1 MNEAVGKRAHM
12 SEGLEQGPVERTA
25 RGMVWLASELRWIGR
40 VVLSSSERFYW
51 DNGFSKAS
59 SLAYTS
65 LLSLVPLTL
74 VVFGIVATFM
84 QGHSDVRKFV
94 LQQFLP
100 GGVES
105 LDALL
110 PYLDDLLLGLRNQN
124 VAVIATLVVTSLLL
138 LNSIEYALNQV
149 WQVYEARSITDRL
162 MIFSSIIVILPALAV
177 SGYYTSSKVQ
187 PMVAGVYFLSTAYE
201 DALPFLIDFL
211 AFVGL
216 YLVPRAPVRVLSACF
231 GAIVASFLFG
241 WAKSLFAW
249 YVTQFTSYSTF
260 YGALAAVALFLFWLY
275 IAWTIVLFGAE
286 VSYQAQY
293 LPRRGKLWKRSVMTV
308 GDGAMLLCG
317 QALVYLARAFEAGQK
332 LPNELELAERL
343 GCSSVVFKPSL
354 DALEHAGIIMR
365 GDGKDMPLLLMRT
378 PRTITLADLER
389 AIFNGRHTMLLGDE
403 MAKLFSSF
411 GCRRRSSE
419 VTLADIAAEE
429 KA

>member
-1 MNEAVGKRAHM
+1 MNEAVGKRTQM
-12 SEGLEQGPVERTA
+12 SEALETGPVERA
-25 RGMVWLASELRWIGR
+25 AHGMLWLASELRWAGR
-40 VVLSSSERFYW
+40 VLLSSSERFYW
-51 DNGFSKAS
+51 DNGFSKSA

-65 LLSLVPLTL
+65 LLSLVPLTA

-84 QGHSDVRKFV
+84 QGHNDVRNFV

-100 GGVES
+100 GGATSVQ
-105 LDALL
+105 DLL
-110 PYLDDLLLGLRNQN
+110 PYLDQVLTGLHTQN
-124 VAVIATLVVTSLLL
+124 AAVVATLIVTSVLL

-149 WQVYEARSITDRL
+149 WQVYEARSLTDRL
-162 MIFSSIIVILPALAV
+162 MIFSAIIVILPALAV

-187 PMVAGVYFLSTAYE
+187 PFVAGIDVLNTAYK

-216 YLVPRAPVRVLSACF
+216 YLIPRAPVRVTSACF
-231 GAIVASFLFG
+231 GGLVASFLFG
-241 WAKSLFAW
+241 WAKTLFAW
-249 YVTQFTSYSTF
+249 YVNRFTSYSTF
-260 YGALAAVALFLFWLY
+260 YGALASVALFLFWLY

-317 QALVYLARAFEAGQK
+317 QALVYLARAFESGEK

-354 DALEHAGIIMR
+354 DALEHAGIVMR

-378 PRTITLADLER
+378 PRTITLADLEK
-389 AIFNGRHTMLLGDE
+389 ALFNGRHTMLLGDE

-411 GCRRRSSE
+411 GARGRAAD
-419 VTLADIAAEE
+419 VTLADIAAQE
-429 KA
+429 KV